1 MSHLRNSVT
10 TAMAVLLLATPLIAQ
25 STTTLQDTTVVSA
38 LPASPAPASG
48 VTSAVLIDRA
58 PTAATTPSWMNATV
72 VAPTTAQMSVAR
84 ASDSGRA
91 PQSTAMMIVGGA
103 GLIVG
108 AVVGGNAGT
117 VFMVGGGIVGLLGLW
132 NYLR

>member
-1 MSHLRNSVT
+1 
-10 TAMAVLLLATPLIAQ
+10 MAVLLLAAPLVAQ
-25 STTTLQDTTVVSA
+25 STTTTLQDTTAISA
-38 LPASPAPASG
+38 VPAPASA
-48 VTSAVLIDRA
+48 VPSAVIIDRG
-58 PTAATTPSWMNATV
+58 PSAAATPSWMNATV
-72 VAPTTAQMSVAR
+72 VSPTTAQMSVAR
-84 ASDSGRA
+84 AYDSGRA

-103 GLIVG
+103 SLIVG